1 MTATDPTD
9 PAPADSAA
17 SDAGAPGSAA
27 PESTEP
33 VRPRALHRAAVHRS
47 DEPERAWTPV
57 GTLDDG
63 VLALVD
69 RAGSVQLTGATWS
82 LDWWVGAE
90 DRWHHPSREASVRQH
105 PVGGAPVVETALRVP
120 GGDVVAR
127 AYGVQASA
135 GEWRGPAVV
144 VEVENLTAVPVALA
158 FAVRPLQ
165 LDGPGSVRSV
175 HSDGPVVSI
184 DGSPRILL
192 ARSPAR
198 VVADRLD
205 DVVGRL
211 ADGDDRTG
219 PVSSERPTGDV
230 EAAFVVP
237 LTHTATARV
246 LLPIAE
252 LGRGADG
259 PTFPWDAP
267 DGEAVAKGWSVHRR
281 SDGGDEL
288 RLTVP
293 EPEWDDALAWA
304 ATMLRLAGPDE
315 VGSCLDRRRVT
326 PFGPPAAVRAAE
338 VAEAMARLGSRDG
351 LVPVAR
357 GLADSQ
363 RLGGEVRLGDR
374 TDGTVALLHAVSGVL
389 AHETDPDGAA
399 AQQFVAPAAVAVR
412 RLRKGKGLV
421 DGAADGLRDSAV
433 RALRSLAPRLVAVGQ
448 PEVAEDAL
456 AVAAQLSSVVSPE
469 VGALAAEPV
478 IGVSSTLA
486 TALQARSAVQAGT
499 GARAI
504 AAVRACWSGA
514 ADRGRSD
521 AVSRR
526 AVDAP
531 ELAIG
536 VLGFDVAELAARTNA
551 LLDVAVVD
559 GADGPALLPAF
570 DPAWAGQ
577 PIEAHAVATP
587 WGATSFA
594 VRWHGAR
601 PAVLWEISPEGDG
614 SDDVE
619 VVAPGLDPTWRGQGR
634 VGEALLAA
642 PAGAVV
648 VEPDAAPSASDRS
661 AGGADPSVDAGSS
674 GGAGPGLPGEGDS
687 FG

>member
-9 PAPADSAA
+9 PAPSTAD
-17 SDAGAPGSAA
+17 DQGAPAA
-27 PESTEP
+27 PGVEAP
-33 VRPRALHRAAVHRS
+33 VRPRALHRAALHGS
-47 DEPERAWTPV
+47 GEPERAWTPI

-63 VLALVD
+63 VLAQVD
-69 RAGSVQLTGATWS
+69 QAGAVQLSGATWS

-105 PVGGAPVVETALRVP
+105 SLGAAPVVETALRVP

-127 AYGVQASA
+127 AYGVQATA
-135 GEWRGPAVV
+135 GDWRGSAVV
-144 VEVENLTAVPVALA
+144 VEVENRTAVPVALA
-158 FAVRPLQ
+158 FVVRPLQ
-165 LDGPGSVRSV
+165 LDGPGSTRSIR
-175 HSDGPVVSI
+175 SDGPVVSI
-184 DGSPRILL
+184 DGEPRLLL
-192 ARSPAR
+192 ARDPAR
-198 VVADRLD
+198 VVAGDLD
-205 DVVGRL
+205 AVAPRL

-219 PVSSERPTGDV
+219 AVSLERGSGDA

-246 LLPIAE
+246 LLPVVAD
-252 LGRGADG
+252 RRAPSAPGA
-259 PTFPWDAP
+259 PWDAP

-281 SDGGDEL
+281 SDGGDDL
-288 RLTVP
+288 RLVVP
-293 EPEWDDALAWA
+293 EPDWDDALAWA

-315 VGSCLDRRRVT
+315 VGACLDRRRQT

-374 TDGTVALLHAVSGVL
+374 TDGTVALLHAVAGVL
-389 AHETDPDGAA
+389 AQETDPDGAA
-399 AQQFVAPAAVAVR
+399 AQQFVAPAAVGIR
-412 RLRKGKGLV
+412 RLRKGKGLA
-421 DGAADGLRDSAV
+421 DGAQDGLRDSAV

-456 AVAAQLSSVVSPE
+456 AVAAQLSDVISPE
-469 VGALAAEPV
+469 VGTLAPEPV
-478 IGVSSTLA
+478 IGVTSTLG
-486 TALQARSAVQAGT
+486 TALHARSAVQAGT

-504 AAVRACWSGA
+504 AAVRSCWSGA
-514 ADRGRSD
+514 IDTGRSD

-526 AVDAP
+526 TAEGP

-536 VLGFDVAELAARTNA
+536 ELGFDVAELAARTNA
-551 LLDVAVVD
+551 LLDVAAVD
-559 GADGPALLPAF
+559 GADGPAVLPAF

-577 PIEAHAVATP
+577 PVEAHSVATP

-601 PAVLWEISPEGDG
+601 PALLWEIDDDG
-614 SDDVE
+614 QGPGDDVE
-619 VVAPGLDPTWRGQGR
+619 VVAPGLDPSWRGQGR
-634 VGEALLAA
+634 VGEALLSA
-642 PAGAVV
+642 PAGAVA
-648 VEPDAAPSASDRS
+648 AAPSDASAPSDV
-661 AGGADPSVDAGSS
+661 GPGAVGPGDG
-674 GGAGPGLPGEGDS
+674 GGAGSGAGPALPGEGDS